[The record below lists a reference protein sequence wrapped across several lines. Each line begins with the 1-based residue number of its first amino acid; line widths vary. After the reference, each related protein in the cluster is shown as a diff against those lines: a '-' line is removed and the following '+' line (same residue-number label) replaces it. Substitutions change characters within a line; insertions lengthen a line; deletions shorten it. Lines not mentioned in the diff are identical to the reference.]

1 MSKEKVLIFN
11 FGASH
16 FSLSSFHVNDS
27 LRLEVYHTFSL
38 DKGIKDE
45 WHWIESI
52 TDHLSKELDKG
63 LNIPRKSEARIIL
76 PAHLLLTK
84 SIKVPWVENSRR
96 QQIIAFE
103 AQQNIPYPISEVE
116 WGFHVVADDGVEIEV
131 LITAVKSDF
140 LIHLCKKITLL
151 GIKVVGVSASTVL
164 NYNAYRFNYPDL
176 AEDSLIIDMGSR
188 SSNLIFLN
196 QSAFFIRSL
205 SIGGDT
211 LTINIA
217 DSLGISITKAESLKI
232 DYQSGLIKQENSNFL
247 LLEKTEQQFMNRL
260 CQEITRSIVTYRQQR
275 KENNP
280 SIIFLTGKASL
291 VPGLVN
297 FVHSKVNVKVE
308 FFNGLKKVVLEDV
321 YKEKIDGEVQ
331 FQLSEVVGEACKE
344 FLENP
349 VGIDLTPKSLIEKR
363 QFRKKQPFLYASALL
378 LSISLIPAL
387 IELGKSSRQQDKL
400 IQKNQLKLN
409 NLQSISKEIS
419 VNIANVE
426 KLKYRLQS
434 FESLVN
440 TKFNWINF
448 FSDLQKSMLEIEDV
462 WLDNIDTIRKLNPAK
477 ADNTSNKYENIE
489 SNQDSSKSKLSLEN
503 DYRVIVKGRL
513 LIRQTKNA
521 DSTTLTKG
529 IETRINQLLMGIT
542 RSSFVKEYQDLEID
556 FEPIRSGLKLVPFSV
571 TLNIDPKKPL

>member
-16 FSLSSFHVNDS
+16 FSLSSFHVNDR
-27 LRLEVYHTFSL
+27 LRLEEYHTFSL

-131 LITAVKSDF
+131 LITAVKSDL

-164 NYNAYRFNYPDL
+164 NYNTYRFNYPDL
-176 AEDSLIIDMGSR
+176 EEDSLIIDMGSR

-205 SIGGDT
+205 SIGGDS
-211 LTINIA
+211 LTRNIA
-217 DSLGISITKAESLKI
+217 DSLGISITKAEALKI
-232 DYQSGLIKQENSNFL
+232 DYQSGLIKQEDNNFL
-247 LLEKTEQQFMNRL
+247 LLEKTEQQFMTRL
-260 CQEITRSIVTYRQQR
+260 CQEITRSMVTYRQQR

-291 VPGLVN
+291 VPGLAS

-308 FFNGLKKVVLEDV
+308 FFNGLKNVVLEDI

-400 IQKNQLKLN
+400 IQKDQLKLN

-426 KLKYRLQS
+426 KLKHRLQS

-489 SNQDSSKSKLSLEN
+489 SNQDSSKSKLSPEN

-529 IETRINQLLMGIT
+529 IETRINQLLVGIT